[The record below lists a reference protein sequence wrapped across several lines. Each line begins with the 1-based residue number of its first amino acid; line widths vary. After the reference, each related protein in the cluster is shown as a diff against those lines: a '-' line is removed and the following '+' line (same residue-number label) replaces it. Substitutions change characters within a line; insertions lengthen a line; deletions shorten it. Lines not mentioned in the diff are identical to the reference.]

1 MALPSHATASEV
13 LAYWAVRIAGGLA
26 CLFLVA
32 PIVIFVPL
40 SLSSATFFHY
50 PLPGL
55 SLRWYQDLF
64 ESQLWLPSV
73 VNSLIVG
80 AATTGLATV
89 LGVLAGLG
97 LWRSRVPGRA
107 VLLGLLI
114 SPMAVPVIITA
125 VSTYFAF
132 APLHLTNSYLGLVLA
147 HTAIAVPFVLI
158 TVLAS
163 LSNLNPDYL
172 RAASSLGAPPQTVFR
187 RVTMPLILPGVASG
201 ALFALAVSFDDVV
214 IALFIAGPE
223 QRTLPK
229 QMFVASV
236 DNFRL
241 TIAAAATLMVVIS
254 SVLMLLVAVLRR
266 RSERLA
272 WKQA

>member
-1 MALPSHATASEV
+1 VALPAYATATEV
-13 LAYWAVRIAGGLA
+13 AAHWGVRIAGACA

-32 PIVIFVPL
+32 PILIFVPL
-40 SLSSATFFHY
+40 SFSSATFFHY

-55 SLRWYQDLF
+55 SLRWYRDLF

-73 VNSLIVG
+73 LNSLLV
-80 AATTGLATV
+80 GLATT
-89 LGVLAGLG
+89 VLATALGIPAALG
-97 LWRSRVPGRA
+97 LWRSRLRA
-107 VLLGLLI
+107 RPFLLGLLI

-125 VSTYFAF
+125 VSIYFAF
-132 APLHLTNSYLGLVLA
+132 APMRLTNSYLGLVLA

-158 TVLAS
+158 TVYAS

-172 RAASSLGAPPQTVFR
+172 RAAAGLGAPTMTVFR
-187 RVTMPLILPGVASG
+187 RVTLPLILPGAASG
-201 ALFALAVSFDDVV
+201 ALLALAVSFDDVV

-236 DNFRL
+236 DNFLL
-241 TIAAAATLMVVIS
+241 TITAAATLMVCIS
-254 SVLMLLVAVLRR
+254 SVLMLLVAALRR
-266 RSERLA
+266 RSARLGGA
-272 WKQA
+272 RS